1 MFGEAQMGSVSPS
14 HVDMRVRANPSVK
27 DLPQFPTFLKN
38 VHLLHRRINTASADE
53 LKKKQERLQG
63 LEVQRRIIEEAT
75 HVALSPAAES
85 VVDTE
90 ERYDPQP
97 RWRNFVMHDVR
108 SLITTT
114 TGMSRIVSSVLADKG
129 PQYEMFATLGKAAAD
144 NNTNDNLS
152 LMKKIQS
159 VDHCITYFD
168 HNIESAVAAAEED
181 FKPYKGT
188 IKSVKNVAKV
198 WDILYRSSLM
208 LNGVK
213 NEDYDQVNRWFNAL
227 SKTQVTLK
235 DIFPVAAKH
244 MTVEYPPEIGEKK
257 IDGLRGI
264 MLFNLVKNAAVH
276 KKSYIKVGM
285 KDGEIMVEND
295 AEGLPEKSD
304 MFTRLRPGKKGNTGF
319 GLFTIKNI
327 YGELGGLDVIY
338 EGKKGSPDSPD
349 TVTFTIK
356 PVSSEKS
363 QPVSTVSPLPQPV
376 Q

>member
-1 MFGEAQMGSVSPS
+1 MPLPHSHEVARPIGIKNLPAFPS
-14 HVDMRVRANPSVK
+14 FV
-27 DLPQFPTFLKN
+27 KN
-38 VHLLHRRINTASADE
+38 VHLLHRRINADSADE

-63 LEVQRRIIEEAT
+63 VEIQRKIIEEAT
-75 HVALSPAAES
+75 HVTLPPPAES
-85 VVDTE
+85 VIDVD
-90 ERYDPQP
+90 ERYDSQP

-129 PQYEMFATLGKAAAD
+129 PQFEMFATLGKAAAD

-168 HNIESAVAAAEED
+168 HNIASAVAAAEED

-188 IKSVKNVAKV
+188 IESVKNVAKV
-198 WDILYRSSLM
+198 WDMLYRSSLM

-227 SKTQVTLK
+227 SQTQVTLK

-257 IDGLRGI
+257 IDGVRGI
-264 MLFNLVKNAAVH
+264 MLFNLIKNAAVH

-285 KDGEIMVEND
+285 KDGEITVEND
-295 AEGLPEKSD
+295 AEGLPEEGD

-327 YGELGGLDVIY
+327 YGILGGQDVVY
-338 EGKKGSPDSPD
+338 EGKKGSKDLPD

-356 PVSSEKS
+356 PAVPEKS
-363 QPVSTVSPLPQPV
+363 RQASSVSPLPQLAR
-376 Q
+376 

>member
-1 MFGEAQMGSVSPS
+1 MFGEAQMGGVPPS

-27 DLPQFPTFLKN
+27 ELPQFPTFLKSVN
-38 VHLLHRRINTASADE
+38 LLHRRINAASVDE
-53 LKKKQERLQG
+53 LKKKQERLRG
-63 LEVQRRIIEEAT
+63 VEEQRKIIEAAT
-75 HVALSPAAES
+75 QVVLPPPAES
-85 VVDTE
+85 VVDVD

-97 RWRNFVMHDVR
+97 RWRNFVLHDVR

-114 TGMSRIVSSVLADKG
+114 TGMSRIVSSVLAEKD
-129 PQYEMFATLGKAAAD
+129 PQFEMFATLGKAAAD
-144 NNTNDNLS
+144 TNTNDDLS
-152 LMKKIQS
+152 LMKKIQT

-168 HNIESAVAAAEED
+168 HNIDKAVSVAEED

-188 IKSVKNVAKV
+188 IESVKNVAKV
-198 WDILYRSSLM
+198 WDMLYRSSLM
-208 LNGVK
+208 LNGVR
-213 NEDYDQVNRWFNAL
+213 NEDYDQVDRWFKAL

-244 MTVEYPPEIGEKK
+244 MTVEYPPEIGDKK
-257 IDGLRGI
+257 IDGVRGI

-285 KDGEIMVEND
+285 KDGEITVEND
-295 AEGLPEKSD
+295 AEGLPEESD

-327 YGELGGLDVIY
+327 YGTLGGHDVTY
-338 EGKKGSPDSPD
+338 EGKKGSADSPD

-356 PVSSEKS
+356 PAVPEKS
-363 QPVSTVSPLPQPV
+363 QPASTVSPLPQPAR
-376 Q
+376 